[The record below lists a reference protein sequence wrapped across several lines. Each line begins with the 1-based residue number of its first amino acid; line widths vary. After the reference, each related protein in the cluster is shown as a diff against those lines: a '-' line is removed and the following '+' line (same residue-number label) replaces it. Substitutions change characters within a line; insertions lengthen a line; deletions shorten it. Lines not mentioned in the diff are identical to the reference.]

1 MTGEKA
7 LGAETAFVSGVRLA
21 RRGVGA
27 ALTSAAAAGAA
38 AGTRMAG
45 GTGDGFRVVL
55 TEVDPS
61 DSATG
66 DNRGGACERSA
77 KQVAAEAAAAS
88 ALSVACSDD
97 VIMRGGESGEFS
109 SEQLRIES
117 GDSPDAR
124 RAARGLTVAE
134 ESGVSGTGG
143 MVAAADDVAAFPEA
157 GAVVV
162 RLRSANKMP
171 PAAATATLIAAVVV
185 PSRVAMG
192 GRAAMSSFAIV
203 GCCRCAF
210 Q

>member
-1 MTGEKA
+1 M
-7 LGAETAFVSGVRLA
+7 R
-21 RRGVGA
+21 
-27 ALTSAAAAGAA
+27 
-38 AGTRMAG
+38 
-45 GTGDGFRVVL
+45 
-55 TEVDPS
+55 
-61 DSATG
+61 
-66 DNRGGACERSA
+66 
-77 KQVAAEAAAAS
+77 
-88 ALSVACSDD
+88 SDD

-192 GRAAMSSFAIV
+192 GRRRDVELFDRWMLQMRFSMNLVPPLQLVTAQPVCLSRRKGFLDNTSMKLPLFY
-203 GCCRCAF
+203 G
-210 Q
+210 